1 MFNVKIIMKD
11 NDEDIFF
18 ENVNKISLTNG
29 VKTENIEND
38 DILSNNFEYQ
48 NRVVCL
54 HSEKRSLR
62 IHGNDILYMVAYK
75 MN

>member
-1 MFNVKIIMKD
+1 MLNVKIIMKD

-29 VKTENIEND
+29 VKTENIENN

-48 NRVVCL
+48 NKTICL
-54 HSEKRSLR
+54 QSEKQSLR
-62 IHGNDILYMVAYK
+62 IQGNDILYMVVYK